1 MVIEFEDKGLQ
12 ELYET
17 GKTTDRRY
25 KKLAKDKAFVDDF
38 IDVINIMY
46 DVDCTSQLSDI
57 SFLKYEKLKYNL
69 SGLSSVRI
77 VNNRVERLIFTEH
90 EGGILVKL
98 LEINQEHYGK
108 KK

>member
-17 GKTTDRRY
+17 GKTTDKRY
-25 KKLAKDKAFVDDF
+25 KKLVKDKAFVDDF

-46 DVDCTSQLSDI
+46 DVDCTSKLSNF

-69 SGLSSVRI
+69 SGFSSVRI
-77 VNNRVERLIFTEH
+77 VSNRVERLIFTEH

>member
-1 MVIEFEDKGLQ
+1 MIVEFEDKGLQ
-12 ELYET
+12 ELYEI
-17 GKTTDRRY
+17 GKTTDKRY
-25 KKLAKDKAFVDDF
+25 KKLAKDREF
-38 IDVINIMY
+38 IDNLVDVIDIMY
-46 DVDCTSQLSDI
+46 TVDSTTDLSKY

-69 SGLSSVRI
+69 SGFSSVRI
-77 VNNRVERLIFTEH
+77 IKSRVERLIFTEH

>member
-46 DVDCTSQLSDI
+46 DVDCTSKLSDI

-90 EGGILVKL
+90 EG
-98 LEINQEHYGK
+98 
-108 KK
+108 